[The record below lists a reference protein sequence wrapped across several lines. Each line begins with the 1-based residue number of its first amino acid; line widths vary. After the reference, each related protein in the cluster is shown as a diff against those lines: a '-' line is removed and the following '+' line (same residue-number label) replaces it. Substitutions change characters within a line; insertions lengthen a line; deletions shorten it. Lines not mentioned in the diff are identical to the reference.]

1 MAIPQVITDTIS
13 TSEMT
18 TAEVLLQKNMEKLQA
33 RVILFDEYRITF
45 ICKLPIR
52 YNPSI
57 LLL

>member
-1 MAIPQVITDTIS
+1 MNID
-13 TSEMT
+13 EMT
-18 TAEVLLQKNMEKLQA
+18 IAEVLLQKNMEKLQA
-33 RVILFDEYRITF
+33 RVVLFDEHRITF